1 MKSPIAL
8 SDFINSENDL
18 SAFSS
23 IETRFFDHEGNEIH
37 ISFEDGWYT
46 DSAICYN
53 DLLDTD
59 VFDQQVLTEF
69 AKRYQIHAADV
80 GGEIVLKSKDPAKL
94 LQTIMAVYFWI
105 GEQENPVLG

>member
-23 IETRFFDHEGNEIH
+23 IETRFLDHEGNEIY

-46 DSAICYN
+46 DSAIC
-53 DLLDTD
+53 
-59 VFDQQVLTEF
+59 
-69 AKRYQIHAADV
+69 H
-80 GGEIVLKSKDPAKL
+80 
-94 LQTIMAVYFWI
+94 
-105 GEQENPVLG
+105 